1 MQPFKI
7 FKGCLPFERPK
18 DASPK
23 MRMRVQLLGFIA
35 TNSSAM
41 TEHRYAVYVGMSN
54 DYIPQGSLCA
64 VLSKIAVCRPV
75 YAGSAH
81 SEFPTEPQCSM
92 SSNTG
97 RWAQFL
103 IWKVEDFLILKG
115 ANGMEALVF
124 LMICA
129 AFYFAGTIKDSD
141 VF

>member
-1 MQPFKI
+1 MSPVLTYPLDSFCLSSWHSKAQRVTVAQTVYKTTSSPQKKQKSRQMQPFKI

-23 MRMRVQLLGFIA
+23 MMMRVQLLGFIA

-75 YAGSAH
+75 YSGSAH
-81 SEFPTEPQCSM
+81 SESPTEPQCSM

-97 RWAQFL
+97 R
-103 IWKVEDFLILKG
+103 
-115 ANGMEALVF
+115 
-124 LMICA
+124 
-129 AFYFAGTIKDSD
+129 
-141 VF
+141 